1 MRQRTRSNLRQ
12 GRLLPR
18 WLVAAGLAL
27 GLACATADNPRV
39 VSPYSFKLSPFNFK
53 DEGSLVLLVVGTQA
67 AQYNVKEKY
76 FPLFVT
82 LANKG
87 APTLRV
93 TRESFSFEDS
103 LGKRY
108 SPLPLE
114 IIEAEY
120 HRGGFDQ
127 KLFRENYQFIGTS
140 VERYTPIP
148 SNFYPSVTRGIVHD
162 DIQLPRFGYLSDLLY
177 FPVPEEGIQGG
188 PFHFSF
194 KTPELQEAV
203 VVTFVV
209 GKEPLP

>member
-1 MRQRTRSNLRQ
+1 MRQRIRSNLRPF
-12 GRLLPR
+12 RFLPR
-18 WLVAAGLAL
+18 SFVAVGLAL
-27 GLACATADNPRV
+27 GLGCASADNPRV
-39 VSPYSFKLSPFNFK
+39 VSPYSFKLSPYNFK
-53 DEGSLVLLVVGTQA
+53 DEGSLVLLIVGTQA

-76 FPLFVT
+76 FPLFIT

-120 HRGGFDQ
+120 HRGEFDR

-148 SNFYPSVTRGIVHD
+148 TNFYPSVTRGIVHD
-162 DIQLPRFGYLSDLLY
+162 NIELPRFGYMSDLVY
-177 FPVPEEGIQGG
+177 FPVPEEGISGG
-188 PFHFSF
+188 PFHLAF
-194 KTPELQEAV
+194 KTPEIEEAV
-203 VVTFVV
+203 VVTFFV
-209 GKEPLP
+209 GKGPLP

>member
-1 MRQRTRSNLRQ
+1 MRQRTRSELRH
-12 GRLLPR
+12 GRLPAR
-18 WLVAAGLAL
+18 GLVAAGLAF

-39 VSPYSFKLSPFNFK
+39 VSPYSSKLSPFNFK

-120 HRGGFDQ
+120 HRGGFDRN
-127 KLFRENYQFIGTS
+127 LFRENYQFIGTS

-162 DIQLPRFGYLSDLLY
+162 DIQLPRFGYMSDLLY
-177 FPVPEEGIQGG
+177 FPVPEEGILGG
-188 PFHFSF
+188 PFHLSF